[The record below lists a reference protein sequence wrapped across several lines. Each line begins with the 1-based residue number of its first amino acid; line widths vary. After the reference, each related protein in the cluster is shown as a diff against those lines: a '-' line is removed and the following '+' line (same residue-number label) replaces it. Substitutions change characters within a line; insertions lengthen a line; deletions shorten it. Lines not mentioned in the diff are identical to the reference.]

1 MNTVNYGHYP
11 IAGDRL
17 WDRFRKKHW
26 NAVDLF
32 LQKGLTCDECGK
44 EIIPQW
50 WALRLAT
57 ASSMLGSMIAQIIS
71 AWLIRTLGCNILI
84 AIIIAIAAMLL
95 FDQLFPALIAFVV
108 MELRSGHHPAK
119 DETFAFSRA
128 TQTEDERRND
138 IWMHL
143 FGPPIRRSACCT
155 R

>member
-71 AWLIRTLGCNILI
+71 AWLIRTLGCNIWRVGSNCS
-84 AIIIAIAAMLL
+84 
-95 FDQLFPALIAFVV
+95 PY
-108 MELRSGHHPAK
+108 RSRTRCCPVLVCNSSANC
-119 DETFAFSRA
+119 EC
-128 TQTEDERRND
+128 
-138 IWMHL
+138 
-143 FGPPIRRSACCT
+143 PP
-155 R
+155 

>member
-84 AIIIAIAAMLL
+84 AIIIAIRLCCFL
-95 FDQLFPALIAFVV
+95 T
-108 MELRSGHHPAK
+108 S
-119 DETFAFSRA
+119 FSR
-128 TQTEDERRND
+128 
-138 IWMHL
+138 L
-143 FGPPIRRSACCT
+143 
-155 R
+155 

>member
-95 FDQLFPALIAFVV
+95 FDQLFPALIAAGIPWVENSDANV
-108 MELRSGHHPAK
+108 RSKLAHERFTK
-119 DETFAFSRA
+119 VFNKTAFMLLKSIMFIA
-128 TQTEDERRND
+128 
-138 IWMHL
+138 
-143 FGPPIRRSACCT
+143 ACNLWLWN
-155 R
+155 